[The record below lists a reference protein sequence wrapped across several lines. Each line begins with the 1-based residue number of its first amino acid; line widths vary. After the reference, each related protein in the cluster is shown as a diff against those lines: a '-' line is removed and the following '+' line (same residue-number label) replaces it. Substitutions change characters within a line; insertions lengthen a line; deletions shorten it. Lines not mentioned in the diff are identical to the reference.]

1 MSFRTAPILVAHLS
15 TSNIA
20 AGRYEGW
27 VFEITE
33 TDLINDNSMA
43 ILAPLDQDVVR
54 FDIYDVLAI
63 IIKWAGCSEEIGLTG
78 MHNVLV
84 VQLSKATQCI
94 FQNPFRE

>member
-15 TSNIA
+15 TSNVA
-20 AGRYEGW
+20 AGRDVGW

-43 ILAPLDQDVVR
+43 GLAPLDQDVVR
-54 FDIYDVLAI
+54 FDVYDFLAV
-63 IIKWAGCSEEIGLTG
+63 IIKEAGCLKEIGLTG
-78 MHNVLV
+78 MHNVLM